1 MILVDTNVL
10 IDYFRGSNPDFNKKF
25 DSLQIGI
32 CGIVKTELLH
42 GARTDDEADNM
53 IKTFTSFELI
63 TIDEYD
69 WEFSGLMLQTIRK
82 QGFTMPVSDVLIAYL
97 GIKYDIPV
105 WTKDH
110 HFKIIQAVYPELKL
124 YEGFEIN

>member
-1 MILVDTNVL
+1 MILADTNIL
-10 IDYFRGSNPDFNKKF
+10 IDYYRNQDVAFNKKF
-25 DSLQIGI
+25 DSLEIGI
-32 CGIVKTELLH
+32 CGIVKSELLH

-53 IKTFTSFELI
+53 IKSFSSFELI

-69 WEFSGLMLQTIRK
+69 WEFSGLMLQTIRT
-82 QGFTMPVSDVLIAYL
+82 QGFSMPVTDVLIAYL

-124 YEGFEIN
+124 YEQS

>member
-10 IDYFRGSNPDFNKKF
+10 IDYFRGSDPDFNKKF

-63 TIDEYD
+63 TIDEY
-69 WEFSGLMLQTIRK
+69 RK
-82 QGFTMPVSDVLIAYL
+82 KERAQCIAAHRRVPATMSFV
-97 GIKYDIPV
+97 K
-105 WTKDH
+105 
-110 HFKIIQAVYPELKL
+110 
-124 YEGFEIN
+124 

>member
-1 MILVDTNVL
+1 MILTDTNIF
-10 IDYFRGSNPDFNKKF
+10 IDYFRNQNKSFNEKF
-25 DSLQIGI
+25 DSLEIGI
-32 CGIVKTELLH
+32 CGIVKSELLH

-53 IKTFTSFELI
+53 IKTFSSFELI

-69 WEFSGLMLQTIRK
+69 WEFSGLMLQTIRS
-82 QGFTMPVSDVLIAYL
+82 QGFAMPVTDVLIAYL

-110 HFKIIQAVYPELKL
+110 HFKIIQSIYPELKL
-124 YEGFEIN
+124 YEE

>member
-1 MILVDTNVL
+1 MILTDTNIF
-10 IDYFRGSNPDFNKKF
+10 IDYFRNQNKSFNEKF
-25 DSLQIGI
+25 DSLEIGI
-32 CGIVKTELLH
+32 CGIVKSELLH

-53 IKTFTSFELI
+53 IKTFSSFELI

-69 WEFSGLMLQTIRK
+69 WEFSGLMLQTIRS
-82 QGFTMPVSDVLIAYL
+82 QGFTMPVTDVLIAYL

-110 HFKIIQAVYPELKL
+110 HFKIIQSIYPELKL
-124 YEGFEIN
+124 YEE

>member
-1 MILVDTNVL
+1 MILADTNIF
-10 IDYFRGSNPDFNKKF
+10 IDYFRNQNKSFNKQF
-25 DSLQIGI
+25 DSMEIGI
-32 CGIVKTELLH
+32 CGIVKSELLH
-42 GARTDDEADNM
+42 GAKTDDEAGNM

-69 WEFSGLMLQTIRK
+69 WEFSGLMLQTIRS
-82 QGFTMPVSDVLIAYL
+82 QGFTMPVTDVLIAYL

-124 YEGFEIN
+124 YQES

>member
-1 MILVDTNVL
+1 MILADTNIF
-10 IDYFRGSNPDFNKKF
+10 IDYFRNQNKSFNKQF
-25 DSLQIGI
+25 DSMEIGI
-32 CGIVKTELLH
+32 CGIVKSELLH
-42 GARTDDEADNM
+42 GAKTDDEADNM

-69 WEFSGLMLQTIRK
+69 WEFSGLMLQTIRS
-82 QGFTMPVSDVLIAYL
+82 QGFTMPVTDVLIAYL

-110 HFKIIQAVYPELKL
+110 HFKIIQAVYPELRL
-124 YEGFEIN
+124 YQES

>member
-1 MILVDTNVL
+1 MILADTNIF
-10 IDYFRGSNPDFNKKF
+10 IDYFRNQNDSFNKLL
-25 DSLQIGI
+25 DSLEIGI
-32 CGIVKTELLH
+32 CGIVKSELLH

-53 IKTFTSFELI
+53 IKTFSSFELI

-69 WEFSGLMLQTIRK
+69 WEFSGLMLQTIRR
-82 QGFTMPVSDVLIAYL
+82 QGFSLPVTDALIAYL

-110 HFKIIQAVYPELKL
+110 HFKVIQAIYPELKL
-124 YEGFEIN
+124 YEV

>member
-1 MILVDTNVL
+1 MILCDTNVL
-10 IDYFRGSNPDFNKKF
+10 IDYWNNPKELLNLNISKDKH
-25 DSLQIGI
+25 SI
-32 CGIVKTELLH
+32 CGIVKSELLH
-42 GARTDDEADNM
+42 GAKTDDEADRM
-53 IKTFTSFELI
+53 LVFFQSFNLI

-82 QGFTMPVSDVLIAYL
+82 QGFTMPISDVLIAYL

-110 HFKIIQAVYPELKL
+110 HFKIIPGKLPE
-124 YEGFEIN
+124 